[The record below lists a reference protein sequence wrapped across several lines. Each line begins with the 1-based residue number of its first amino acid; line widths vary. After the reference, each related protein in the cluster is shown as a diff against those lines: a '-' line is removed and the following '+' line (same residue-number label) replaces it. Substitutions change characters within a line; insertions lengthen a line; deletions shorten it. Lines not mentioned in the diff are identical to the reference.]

1 MEITENLAQPK
12 QKKMLTRRTKRAIF
26 YTLLVIFPMF
36 QWCVMYVG
44 VHINTFVLAFQS
56 YNPETYDMMFAGF
69 KNFQDAWYYM
79 FAPERTYLWK
89 NSGIFILCSLC
100 IKQTFTLF
108 FSFYIYKKFPGA
120 GLFKVMLFLPGI
132 VSGLVYSWSFRV
144 IIGDVLPFYFGVE
157 KGLLGGPHTFSIMV
171 FYNLWLGFGS
181 QMLIYS
187 SGMSSIDESI
197 VEASQVDGAT
207 LMQEFWH
214 ITIPM
219 ISRTIMIF
227 LITGLTTFFGT
238 SLGLYDF
245 FGVNAGTAGT
255 IGYQVYVDTI
265 EANYTNV
272 LIPPTYTEA
281 GEYIRGSYKVSYMT
295 LSAIGLLESMFLIPV
310 VTAMRVF
317 INKVAPSAD

>member
-1 MEITENLAQPK
+1 MENTEILAQPK

-26 YTLLVIFPMF
+26 YTLLVFFPMF

-44 VHINTFVLAFQS
+44 VHINTFVLAFQT
-56 YNPETYDMMFAGF
+56 YDPETFTLSFAGF

-79 FAPERTYLWK
+79 FAPERSYLWK
-89 NSGIFILCSLC
+89 NSATYIGCALIIR
-100 IKQTFTLF
+100 QTLTLA

-120 GLFKVMLFLPGI
+120 SLFKVMLFLPGI
-132 VSGLVYSWSFRV
+132 VSTLVYSWAFRA
-144 IIGDVLPFYFGVE
+144 ISGDVLPFYFGVE
-157 KGLLGGPHTFSIMV
+157 RGLLGGAHTFTIMI

-187 SGMSSIDESI
+187 SGMSGIDGSI
-197 VEASQVDGAT
+197 VEAAQVDGAT
-207 LMQEFWH
+207 LMQEFFH

-227 LITGLTTFFGT
+227 LITGLTTFF
-238 SLGLYDF
+238 SNALGLYDF
-245 FGVNAGTAGT
+245 FGINAGTAGT

-265 EANYTNV
+265 GANYTNV
-272 LIPPTYTEA
+272 LIPPSYTEQ
-281 GEYIRGSYKVSYMT
+281 GEYISGTYKVSYMT
-295 LSAIGLLESMFLIPV
+295 LSAIGLMESLFLIPAV
-310 VTAMRVF
+310 MGMRWF

>member
-36 QWCVMYVG
+36 QWSIMYVG
-44 VHINTFVLAFQS
+44 VHINTFVLAFES
-56 YNPETYDMMFAGF
+56 YNPETYGMSFAGF

-197 VEASQVDGAT
+197 VEAAQVDGAT

-238 SLGLYDF
+238 SLGLYNF
-245 FGVNAGTAGT
+245 FGKNAGSAGT
-255 IGYQVYVDTI
+255 IGYQVYVDTLD
-265 EANYTNV
+265 ANYTNV
-272 LIPPTYTEA
+272 IIPPTYTEA
-281 GEYIRGSYKVSYMT
+281 GEYIRGSYEVSYMT

-310 VTAMRVF
+310 VTAMRAF
-317 INKVAPSAD
+317 INRVAPKAD

>member
-44 VHINTFVLAFQS
+44 VHFNTFVLAFQS
-56 YNPETYDMMFAGF
+56 YNMETFELSFAGF
-69 KNFQDAWYYM
+69 KNFQDAWNYM
-79 FAPERTYLWK
+79 FAPDRTYLWV
-89 NSGIFILCSLC
+89 NSATYIGCSL
-100 IKQTFTLF
+100 IIRQTLTLT

-132 VSGLVYSWSFRV
+132 VSTLVYSYAFRT
-144 IIGDVLPFYFGVE
+144 IILDVLPFYFGAE
-157 KGLLGGPHTFSIMV
+157 KGLLYGEHKFSIMV

-207 LMQEFWH
+207 LMQEFFH

-227 LITGLTTFFGT
+227 LITGLTTFF
-238 SLGLYDF
+238 SSSIGLFDF
-245 FGVNAGTAGT
+245 FGYTAGQAGT
-255 IGYQVYVDTI
+255 IGYQVYVDTLK
-265 EANYTNV
+265 ATYDKV
-272 LIPPTYTEA
+272 FIPPSYTES
-281 GEYIRGSYKVSYMT
+281 GEYIAGSYEASYMT
-295 LSAIGLLESMFLIPV
+295 LSAIGLLESLFLVPAV
-310 VTAMRVF
+310 MGMRWF

>member
-44 VHINTFVLAFQS
+44 VHINTFVLAFQT
-56 YNPETYDMMFAGF
+56 YNTETFSLSFAGF
-69 KNFQDAWYYM
+69 KNFQDAFYYM
-79 FAPERTYLWK
+79 FAPERTYLWS
-89 NSGIFILCSLC
+89 NSGIFILCSLL

-132 VSGLVYSWSFRV
+132 VSTLVYSWSFRV
-144 IIGDVLPFYFGVE
+144 IVGDVLPFYFNVE

-227 LITGLTTFFGT
+227 LITGLTTFFSN

-272 LIPPTYTEA
+272 LIPPMYTEA
-281 GEYIRGSYKVSYMT
+281 GEYIRGSYDVSYMT
-295 LSAIGLLESMFLIPV
+295 LSAIGLLESMFLIPAV
-310 VTAMRVF
+310 MGMRAF